1 MTYMLNLS
9 AEHNYLLQLHSS
21 LSSQTKILTENLLHA
36 GGYQALL
43 LILRTVFFFCK
54 HMNSLVRTVGTK
66 QDVKMSSEL
75 LLRLLL
81 KAQ

>member
-1 MTYMLNLS
+1 MLNLS

-21 LSSQTKILTENLLHA
+21 LSSQTKMLTEHLLHA

-43 LILRTVFFFCK
+43 LILRTVFFCK
-54 HMNSLVRTVGTK
+54 HMNSLVRTVGMK